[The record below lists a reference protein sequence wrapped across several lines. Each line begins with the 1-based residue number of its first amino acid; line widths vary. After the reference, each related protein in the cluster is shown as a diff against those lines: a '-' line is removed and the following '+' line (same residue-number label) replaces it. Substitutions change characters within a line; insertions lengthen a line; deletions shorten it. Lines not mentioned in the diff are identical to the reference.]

1 MATLNR
7 INDVYKMNKMI
18 NDNKNMDFNKMASNT
33 IDNYANSATN
43 NMNKMASNKI
53 NNVVNSG
60 TNNLNNM
67 NKMASNTID
76 SYSNSATNSIDNMN
90 KMASNT
96 IDNVTNSAT
105 NSIDNMNKMASNTI
119 DNVTNSATNNFN
131 NMNKM
136 ASNTINNVAN
146 STTNSIDNMNKMT
159 SNTIDNSSM
168 SLEDKLKK
176 ASAVNAAE
184 DRSNLGDIT
193 KFAHNIGQSI
203 GEVSKVFVDTSAEVA
218 SIGINTSGN
227 ALEIEATATVNEAN
241 KLSQIAADLAKTK
254 LPILINNVKDVTK
267 VVTEG
272 IGEVNNVIDNT
283 TLEMKE
289 AATTAQISTMM
300 AARPGLTEEQAR
312 KELEEVIRLE
322 REKEEIQKI
331 QQFELEKA
339 KIEAEINLNAKDK
352 DKDKEAAAGGSRRN
366 TLKHIQKGGK
376 MAAKR
381 TQKSIHDFL
390 KPTITSSSILKIVKG
405 GKKSIKKGGKKRR
418 NNKRLTSKRRR

>member
-1 MATLNR
+1 M
-7 INDVYKMNKMI
+7 
-18 NDNKNMDFNKMASNT
+18 NKMASNT
-33 IDNYANSATN
+33 IDNYAKTATN
-43 NMNKMASNKI
+43 NMNNI
-53 NNVVNSG
+53 
-60 TNNLNNM
+60 NNM

-76 SYSNSATNSIDNMN
+76 SYSNSAINNMNNMN

-96 IDNVTNSAT
+96 IDNYSNSVTN
-105 NSIDNMNKMASNTI
+105 NMNKMASNTI
-119 DNVTNSATNNFN
+119 DNYSNSATN

-136 ASNTINNVAN
+136 A
-146 STTNSIDNMNKMT
+146 

-254 LPILINNVKDVTK
+254 LPVLINNVKDVTK
-267 VVTEG
+267 VITEG

-283 TLEMKE
+283 TVEMKE
-289 AATTAQISTMM
+289 QATKAQISTMM

-312 KELEEVIRLE
+312 RELEEAVRLE
-322 REKEEIQKI
+322 REKEEIQRI

-339 KIEAEINLNAKDK
+339 KIEAEGKVKDNN
-352 DKDKEAAAGGSRRN
+352 KDKEEVALAGGGRN
-366 TLKHIQKGGK
+366 TLKNIQKGGK

-381 TQKSIHDFL
+381 TQKSIKEFL
-390 KPTITSSSILKIVKG
+390 KPSITSSSILKIVKG
-405 GKKSIKKGGKKRR
+405 GKKSSKKNKY
-418 NNKRLTSKRRR
+418 NKRLRSKRRR

>member
-254 LPILINNVKDVTK
+254 LPVLINNVKDVTK
-267 VVTEG
+267 VITEG

-283 TLEMKE
+283 TVEMKE
-289 AATTAQISTMM
+289 QATKAQISTMM

-312 KELEEVIRLE
+312 RELEEAVRLE
-322 REKEEIQKI
+322 REKEEIQRI

-339 KIEAEINLNAKDK
+339 KIEAEGKVKDNN
-352 DKDKEAAAGGSRRN
+352 KDKEEVALAGGGRN
-366 TLKHIQKGGK
+366 TLKNIQKGGK

-381 TQKSIHDFL
+381 TQKSIKEFL
-390 KPTITSSSILKIVKG
+390 KPSITSSSILKIVKG
-405 GKKSIKKGGKKRR
+405 GKKSSKKNKY
-418 NNKRLTSKRRR
+418 NKRLRSKRRR